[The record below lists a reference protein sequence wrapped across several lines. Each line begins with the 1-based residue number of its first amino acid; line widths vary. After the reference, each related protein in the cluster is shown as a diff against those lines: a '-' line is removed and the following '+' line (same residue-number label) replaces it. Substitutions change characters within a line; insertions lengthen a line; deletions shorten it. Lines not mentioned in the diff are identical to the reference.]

1 MRKNRWL
8 RSLTALFV
16 AAVVCCLLSVLI
28 YNVPSVHDRLE
39 WRLVSLR
46 AQVWYALFPP
56 EEAVFTPNAT
66 VVAVSPN
73 PTVVAI
79 VQATLDA
86 FDPTT
91 TPTPTSG
98 PTATPTVT
106 PTPTLEPTPI
116 PSAVQLDGV
125 RHEYQH
131 WNNCGPATLS
141 MALSYWGWQGNQDD
155 TAAVLKPSPRD
166 KNVMPYE
173 MEAFVEEHTGLRA
186 VVRVG
191 GDLDTLRRFIAA
203 GYPVIIEK
211 GFDVRGLGW
220 MGHYQLLAGYDDAN
234 QRFNAYDSYE
244 GDFTE
249 GRTLLVPYSQV
260 ETYWR
265 HFNYVYLVIYP
276 PDHESEVMALL
287 GPQADETANWEHA
300 AQRASDEIVAQTG
313 RELYFAWFN
322 RGTSLASLQDYE
334 GASAAF
340 DQSLFQVYPTIDPD
354 QRPWRMLW
362 YQTGP
367 YRAYFYSGR
376 YYQIINL
383 ATTTLGAMDEP
394 ILEES
399 YYWRALASEALGD
412 SSGAIADLRSCLQ
425 YHVGF
430 QPCTAA
436 LEQMGISP

>member
-1 MRKNRWL
+1 LRKNRWL
-8 RSLTALFV
+8 RSLTALLV

-39 WRLVSLR
+39 WRLVNLR
-46 AQVWYALFPP
+46 AQVWYSLFPP

-98 PTATPTVT
+98 PPATPSVT

-211 GFDVRGLGW
+211 GFDVHGLGW

-244 GDFTE
+244 GDFSE
-249 GRTLLVPYSQV
+249 GRTLLVPYSQA

-276 PDHESEVMALL
+276 PDHEAEVMALL
-287 GPQADETANWEHA
+287 GPQADETANWEYA
-300 AQRASDEIVAQTG
+300 ARRASDEIVTQTG

-322 RGTSLASLQDYE
+322 RGTSLANLQDYQ

-340 DQSLFQVYPTIDPD
+340 DQSFQIRPTIDAD

-367 YRAYFYSGR
+367 YRAYFYAGR
-376 YYQIINL
+376 YDDVIDL
-383 ATTTLGAMDEP
+383 AALTLDTMDEP

-399 YYWRALASEALGD
+399 YYWRALAREALGD
-412 SSGAIADLRSCLQ
+412 SSGAVADLRSCLV
-425 YHVGF
+425 YHEGF
-430 QPCTAA
+430 APCTAA
-436 LEQMGISP
+436 LEQMGVSP